1 VHGAAPGKNSN
12 FKEEKIPK
20 KCQPSIYIIKLFS
33 CIYVCMLAKA
43 DSYQTAGTNW
53 MTFFKGTHGNPG
65 GNKG

>member
-1 VHGAAPGKNSN
+1 MSA
-12 FKEEKIPK
+12 
-20 KCQPSIYIIKLFS
+20 IYLCNKALCS